1 MTIDNNLNSMMISE
15 MNLNGMASNIA
26 QMGTQ
31 EAVTRKPE
39 NKEVTQD
46 LIDSIVGQIPEV
58 VSYQANGKG
67 IETQQEV
74 SDMLL
79 NIKA

>member
-1 MTIDNNLNSMMISE
+1 MIINNNLNSMISSE
-15 MNLNGMASNIA
+15 LQVNQMATNLAQVSNTVA
-26 QMGTQ
+26 DPQLQ
-31 EAVTRKPE
+31 
-39 NKEVTQD
+39 EVTAD

-58 VSYQANGKG
+58 ISYEANAQSIK
-67 IETQQEV
+67 TQNAV